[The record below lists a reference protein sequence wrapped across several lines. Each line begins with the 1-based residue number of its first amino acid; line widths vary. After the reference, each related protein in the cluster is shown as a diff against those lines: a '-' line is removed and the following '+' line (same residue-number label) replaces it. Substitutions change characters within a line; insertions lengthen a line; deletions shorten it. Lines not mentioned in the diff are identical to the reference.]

1 VHAHLKALLENQII
15 YISECGTNAF
25 EQEVDG
31 LDGHHITLLRII
43 STGAQ
48 RQTQMQLHTHTHTLN
63 TNNKQLHDLF
73 DAAAHQGNLS
83 IISHYKINHML
94 VEK

>member
-1 VHAHLKALLENQII
+1 MHAQLKALLENQII

-48 RQTQMQLHTHTHTLN
+48 RQTQMQLYTHTNTHRLN
-63 TNNKQLHDLF
+63 INNYMTCLIQLPIKEIYQSFL
-73 DAAAHQGNLS
+73 
-83 IISHYKINHML
+83 IIKSFICW
-94 VEK
+94 

>member
-1 VHAHLKALLENQII
+1 MHAQLKALLENQII

-48 RQTQMQLHTHTHTLN
+48 RQTQMQLYTHKHTQVKH
-63 TNNKQLHDLF
+63 KQLHDLF
-73 DAAAHQGNLS
+73 DTATHQGNLS
-83 IISHYKINHML
+83 IISHY
-94 VEK
+94 

>member
-25 EQEVDG
+25 EKEVDG

-48 RQTQMQLHTHTHTLN
+48 RQTQMQLHTHTHIKH
-63 TNNKQLHDLF
+63 KQQTITWLVWCSCPSRKF
-73 DAAAHQGNLS
+73 
-83 IISHYKINHML
+83 INHFSL
-94 VEK
+94 